1 MDPNGAEC
9 MFELY
14 HTVPHPLTTGN
25 TRRQRVLQANSTDL
39 WENFSWANRT
49 QFGANL
55 AWIILEAL
63 LQVETNLIF
72 TNFYLSRNPT
82 ITLNQSQRLKSRQPH
97 VLTFLKHTR
106 APLFTPSVYLTTA
119 FKYLPPKEKY
129 LSLRSFPYFFS
140 PWTLFFTSFRHT
152 SRTNEELGERERLLI
167 SHAKS
172 EVVFSTCSQ
181 KKDSFSFAL
190 APPENS
196 HVHLSVSR
204 FFLFQLK
211 NTSRVLGCFEQRD
224 RMGFPGYIFF

>member
-25 TRRQRVLQANSTDL
+25 TRRQRVLQAYSTDL

-129 LSLRSFPYFFS
+129 LSLRSFPFFFS
-140 PWTLFFTSFRHT
+140 LNTIFYLVSSH
-152 SRTNEELGERERLLI
+152 I
-167 SHAKS
+167 SHKRRTWRTRTPFD
-172 EVVFSTCSQ
+172 FSC
-181 KKDSFSFAL
+181 KKW
-190 APPENS
+190 
-196 HVHLSVSR
+196 SR
-204 FFLFQLK
+204 FFHLLPKKGLFFFCSG
-211 NTSRVLGCFEQRD
+211 TSWKFPCTFICFT
-224 RMGFPGYIFF
+224 IFSLPT